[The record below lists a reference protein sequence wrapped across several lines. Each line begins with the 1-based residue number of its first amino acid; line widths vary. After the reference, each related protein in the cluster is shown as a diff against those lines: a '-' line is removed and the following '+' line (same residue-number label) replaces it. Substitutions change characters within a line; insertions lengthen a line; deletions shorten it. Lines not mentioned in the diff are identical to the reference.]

1 MFNHTEHMNHSAELF
16 FRVGDKPTA
25 QEAVFGFLLDAAPD
39 AFTEAEVRAAL
50 GIPRTTA
57 HIALSGL
64 VQGRLASVERV
75 GRTGRYSLDPADPLI
90 KSLKTSRAIRRVQC
104 AIEPVRDHIDL
115 AVLFGS
121 ASRGENR
128 RDSDVDLL
136 VVTDKVDTVL
146 SVLAESPWLQPVVMT
161 TAKHMVLIAENGTF
175 AKETARG
182 LTVWERRWRT
192 GQMHRARKPQEATR
206 SAQR

>member
-1 MFNHTEHMNHSAELF
+1 MPASYRTVDVTGAFRHYEHMFSTTEHMNRSAELL

-25 QEAVFGFLLDAAPD
+25 QEAAFGLLVDAAPD

-57 HIALSGL
+57 HVALSGL
-64 VQGRLASVERV
+64 AQEGLASVERV
-75 GRTGRYSLDPADPLI
+75 GRTGRYSVDPADPLI
-90 KSLKTSRAIRRVQC
+90 KSLKMGRAIRRVQW
-104 AIEPVRDHIDL
+104 AIEPVRDRIDL

-136 VVTDKVDTVL
+136 VVTEKVEAVL
-146 SVLAESPWLQPVVMT
+146 SVLAENPWLQPVVMT
-161 TAKHMVLIAENGTF
+161 AAKHMVLIAENGTF

-182 LTVWERRWRT
+182 LTVWERR
-192 GQMHRARKPQEATR
+192 
-206 SAQR
+206 